1 MVVDNKICHL
11 NIMSTCNDSFPASI
25 YNCKGLRTLIIST
38 KKLPPLPSDS
48 FSLLKSLGMLKLN
61 ENSIK
66 EVPESIGGLVHL
78 RYLDLSQNEEF
89 EELPDSVGDLF
100 NLETLRLNWCR
111 GLRKLPVSLRKLV
124 NLKHLYVRGCP
135 DLKVPKEIRRLR
147 NLQILDDLCLQ
158 DDCCDDGGSFKLG
171 DLGNL
176 EKLQGSLW
184 IQNLKSAKDGSEAK
198 NAELGNKKNLLHLRL
213 HFGHDYVRDPERA
226 EDEEILNE
234 RYAFIPSPSVCFGS
248 IGKVIMRRD
257 IAMRIKEINEKL
269 SEIDILR
276 KNYNFQNTIRATE
289 KLERVETSSF
299 VQVSSIIGREE
310 EKNRLMS
317 MLLSESSQQGG
328 SPFVV
333 IPIVGMGGLG
343 NTAFAQLVYND
354 ENIKTHFDTRIW
366 VCVSDPF
373 EEIKIARAIVEVLN
387 KGDDRINSTS
397 LQPLLECINEYI
409 SGKKFFLVLDD
420 VWTPT
425 IDNWEPLMGALQNS
439 AIGSRI
445 LVTTRKDTV
454 ATVTGAAA
462 DHVIHLNILSDQDCV
477 SVHARPSFFNRE
489 RDNQLEEIGRKI
501 VKKCN
506 GLPLAAK
513 TLGSLMRYKKTRKEW
528 VDVLDN
534 KIWELEEVEQQVFR
548 SLFLSY
554 YELSPAVRQCLLFCA
569 VFPKDY
575 EFDRNELIECWMSQE
590 YLSMKGDKEKE
601 RMIGQQ
607 YFDNLV
613 IRSFFQDFFKNE
625 NDGDIEECKMHDI
638 VHDFVQF
645 LTKNECFIMEVVES
659 GKEKNMVVDNKVR
672 HLNLMSTYNDSFPVS
687 IYNCKGLR
695 TLVISTEK
703 LPPLPSDSFSKLK
716 SIRTLKLKRN
726 SIEEVPENIGGLVHL
741 RYLDLSGNHKLKE
754 LPDSVDGIED
764 DEGIFKLGDL
774 GNLEQLSG
782 SLRIENF
789 NSAKDGSEAKNAEL
803 VNKKNLLH
811 LTLYFGYGRH
821 GPDLKDEEI
830 LNGFQVHTNLES
842 LTIIAY
848 HSTTL
853 CPSWM
858 MSCHNLRRLE
868 FYVVPFCGVL
878 APLGKLP
885 SLEYLT
891 IHWMKSVKKVG
902 VEFLGITGE
911 TPQTLINSFPK
922 LNHLRLHFMEQWEE
936 LEGVEEED
944 SKITIMPSLLK
955 LEIGDCERLKALPN
969 FLWKTPLRE
978 LRIDGEDCPILAQ
991 WFETRCGMEWLKNA
1005 SQVQNIEIQGEFV
1018 KICGMEWLKNASQVQ
1033 NIEIQGEFVKIDGV
1047 GMLEED

>member
-1 MVVDNKICHL
+1 MAEALVSVVLEQLISITRKQIEEEVRLVVNVDREVENLIFHFNAIQAVLQDAEERQVKDARVKNWLRSLEDVSYDI
-11 NIMSTCNDSFPASI
+11 ND
-25 YNCKGLRTLIIST
+25 
-38 KKLPPLPSDS
+38 
-48 FSLLKSLGMLKLN
+48 LLDEWN
-61 ENSIK
+61 TEI
-66 EVPESIGGLVHL
+66 
-78 RYLDLSQNEEF
+78 
-89 EELPDSVGDLF
+89 
-100 NLETLRLNWCR
+100 
-111 GLRKLPVSLRKLV
+111 
-124 NLKHLYVRGCP
+124 LKHQIEKEEKEGVALTKRK
-135 DLKVPKEIRRLR
+135 KV
-147 NLQILDDLCLQ
+147 CL
-158 DDCCDDGGSFKLG
+158 
-171 DLGNL
+171 
-176 EKLQGSLW
+176 
-184 IQNLKSAKDGSEAK
+184 
-198 NAELGNKKNLLHLRL
+198 
-213 HFGHDYVRDPERA
+213 
-226 EDEEILNE
+226 
-234 RYAFIPSPSVCFGS
+234 FIPSPRVCCGCGP
-248 IGKVIMRRD
+248 IDKVVRRHD
-257 IAMRIKEINEKL
+257 IAKRIKETHEKL
-269 SEIDILR
+269 TDIANS
-276 KNYNFQNTIRATE
+276 KQNYNFHENTIRATE

-310 EKNRLMS
+310 EKKRLVS
-317 MLLSESSQQGG
+317 MLLSESSQQGR

-343 NTAFAQLVYND
+343 KTAFAQLVYND
-354 ENIKTHFDTRIW
+354 DEIIKTQFDTRIW

-373 EEIKIARAIVEVLN
+373 EEIKIARAIAQALN
-387 KGDDRINSTS
+387 KDDNRINSTS

-409 SGKKFFLVLDD
+409 SGKRFFLALDD
-420 VWTPT
+420 VWNPT
-425 IDNWEPLMGALQNS
+425 IDNWGTLMGALQNS

-445 LVTTRKDTV
+445 LVTTRKETV
-454 ATVTGAAA
+454 AAVMGATA
-462 DHVIHLNILSDQDCV
+462 DHVIHLNILSDQDCLQLFNKI
-477 SVHARPSFFNRE
+477 AFLNRE
-489 RDNQLEEIGRKI
+489 RDDQLEEIGRKI

-513 TLGSLMRYKKTRKEW
+513 TLASLMRYKKTRKEW

-575 EFDRNELIECWMSQE
+575 EFDINELIECWMSQE

-613 IRSFFQDFFKNE
+613 TRSFFQDFVKGRM
-625 NDGDIEECKMHDI
+625 DDDIIGCKMHDI

-672 HLNLMSTYNDSFPVS
+672 HLNIMSTYNDSFPVS
-687 IYNCKGLR
+687 IYNNCKGLR
-695 TLVISTEK
+695 TLVISTWK

-716 SIRTLKLKRN
+716 SIRTLKLNEN
-726 SIEEVPENIGGLVHL
+726 SIKEVPESIGGLVHL
-741 RYLDLSGNHKLKE
+741 RYLDLSGNHELKE
-754 LPDSVDGIED
+754 LPDSVGNLFNLETLRLIYCYGLREVPVSIRKLVNLKHLYISGCERLKLPKEIGRLRNLQILDYLCVQDGGED
-764 DEGIFKLGDL
+764 DEGILKLGDL
-774 GNLEQLSG
+774 GNLEQLQG
-782 SLRIENF
+782 SLYIGNLK
-789 NSAKDGSEAKNAEL
+789 SAKDGSEAKNAEL

-811 LTLYFGYGRH
+811 LGLDFGHDYREREA
-821 GPDLKDEEI
+821 DLKDEEI

-842 LTIIAY
+842 LAIIAY
-848 HSTTL
+848 HSTNL

-868 FYVVPFCGVL
+868 FYDVPFCGVL

-885 SLEYLT
+885 SLEYLE
-891 IHWMKSVKKVG
+891 IREMESVKKVG

-922 LNHLRLHFMEQWEE
+922 LKQLQFIDMVQWEE
-936 LEGVEEED
+936 WEGVEEED

-955 LEIGDCERLKALPN
+955 LEIIDCIKLKALPN

-978 LRIDGEDCPILAQ
+978 LIIVGGDGLAQ

-1005 SQVQNIEIQGEFV
+1005 SQVQNIKIQRKFV
-1018 KICGMEWLKNASQVQ
+1018 KK
-1033 NIEIQGEFVKIDGV
+1033 DGV

>member
-1 MVVDNKICHL
+1 MAEALVSVVLEQLI
-11 NIMSTCNDSFPASI
+11 SI
-25 YNCKGLRTLIIST
+25 ARKQIGEEVRLVVNVDREVENLI
-38 KKLPPLPSDS
+38 
-48 FSLLKSLGMLKLN
+48 N
-61 ENSIK
+61 
-66 EVPESIGGLVHL
+66 H
-78 RYLDLSQNEEF
+78 
-89 EELPDSVGDLF
+89 F
-100 NLETLRLNWCR
+100 NAIQA
-111 GLRKLPVSLRKLV
+111 V
-124 NLKHLYVRGCP
+124 
-135 DLKVPKEIRRLR
+135 
-147 NLQILDDLCLQ
+147 LQ
-158 DDCCDDGGSFKLG
+158 DAEERQVKEARVRNWLRSLEDVSYDIN
-171 DLGNL
+171 DLL
-176 EKLQGSLW
+176 
-184 IQNLKSAKDGSEAK
+184 
-198 NAELGNKKNLLHLRL
+198 
-213 HFGHDYVRDPERA
+213 
-226 EDEEILNE
+226 DEWNTEILKQQIE
-234 RYAFIPSPSVCFGS
+234 KEEKEGVALTKRKKVCLFIPSPSVCCGCGP
-248 IGKVIMRRD
+248 IDKVVRRHD
-257 IAMRIKEINEKL
+257 IAKRIKETHEKL
-269 SEIDILR
+269 TDIANS
-276 KNYNFQNTIRATE
+276 KQNYNFHENTIRATE

-317 MLLSESSQQGG
+317 MLLSESSQQGR

-343 NTAFAQLVYND
+343 KTAFAQLVYND
-354 ENIKTHFDTRIW
+354 EDIKSHFDTRIW

-373 EEIKIARAIVEVLN
+373 EEIKIARAIAQALN
-387 KGDDRINSTS
+387 NGDDRINSTS

-462 DHVIHLNILSDQDCV
+462 DHVIHLNILSDQDCLQLFNKI
-477 SVHARPSFFNRE
+477 AFLNRE
-489 RDNQLEEIGRKI
+489 RDDQLEEIGRKI

-513 TLGSLMRYKKTRKEW
+513 TLASLMRYKKTRKEW

-575 EFDRNELIECWMSQE
+575 EFDINELIECWMSQE

-613 IRSFFQDFFKNE
+613 TRSFFQDFVKGIM
-625 NDGDIEECKMHDI
+625 DDDIIGCKMHDI

-672 HLNLMSTYNDSFPVS
+672 HLNIMSTYNDSFPVS
-687 IYNCKGLR
+687 IYNNCKGLR
-695 TLVISTEK
+695 TLLISSSK

-716 SIRTLKLKRN
+716 SIRTLKLKGN
-726 SIEEVPENIGGLVHL
+726 SIKEVPESIGGLVHL
-741 RYLDLSGNHKLKE
+741 RYLDLSRNPLKE
-754 LPDSVDGIED
+754 LPDSVGNLFNLETLRLMYCHGLRELPVSLRKLVNLKHLYIGECYELKLPKEIGRLRNLQILDYLCVQDGGED

-774 GNLEQLSG
+774 GNLEQLQE
-782 SLRIENF
+782 SLLIGNLK
-789 NSAKDGSEAKNAEL
+789 SAKDGSEAKNAEL

-811 LTLYFGYGRH
+811 LTLDFGHNFRERE
-821 GPDLKDEEI
+821 PDLKDEEI

-848 HSTTL
+848 LSTTL

-885 SLEYLT
+885 SLEYLEMG
-891 IHWMKSVKKVG
+891 WMKSVKKVG

-911 TPQTLINSFPK
+911 TPQILINSFPK
-922 LNHLRLHFMEQWEE
+922 LKQLQLRHMWEWE
-936 LEGVEEED
+936 DWEGVEEED

-955 LEIGDCERLKALPN
+955 LEIINCIKLKALPN

-978 LRIDGEDCPILAQ
+978 LIIVGGDCPILAQ

-1005 SQVQNIEIQGEFV
+1005 SQVQNIKIQGKFV
-1018 KICGMEWLKNASQVQ
+1018 KK
-1033 NIEIQGEFVKIDGV
+1033 DGV

>member
-1 MVVDNKICHL
+1 MAEALVSVVLEQLISITRKQIEEEVRLVVNVDREVENLIFHFNAIQAVLQDAEERQVKDARVKNWLRSLEDVSYDI
-11 NIMSTCNDSFPASI
+11 ND
-25 YNCKGLRTLIIST
+25 
-38 KKLPPLPSDS
+38 
-48 FSLLKSLGMLKLN
+48 LLDEWN
-61 ENSIK
+61 
-66 EVPESIGGLVHL
+66 
-78 RYLDLSQNEEF
+78 
-89 EELPDSVGDLF
+89 
-100 NLETLRLNWCR
+100 T
-111 GLRKLPVSLRKLV
+111 
-124 NLKHLYVRGCP
+124 
-135 DLKVPKEIRRLR
+135 EIRKH
-147 NLQILDDLCLQ
+147 QIEKEEKEGVALTKRKKVCL
-158 DDCCDDGGSFKLG
+158 
-171 DLGNL
+171 
-176 EKLQGSLW
+176 
-184 IQNLKSAKDGSEAK
+184 
-198 NAELGNKKNLLHLRL
+198 
-213 HFGHDYVRDPERA
+213 
-226 EDEEILNE
+226 
-234 RYAFIPSPSVCFGS
+234 FIPSPSVCCGCGP

-269 SEIDILR
+269 TDIANS
-276 KNYNFQNTIRATE
+276 KQNYNFHENTIRATE

-343 NTAFAQLVYND
+343 KTAFAQLVYND

-387 KGDDRINSTS
+387 NGDDRINSTS

-454 ATVTGAAA
+454 ATVTGAIA
-462 DHVIHLNILSDQDCV
+462 DHVIHLNILSDRDCLQLFNKI
-477 SVHARPSFFNRE
+477 AFLNRE
-489 RDNQLEEIGRKI
+489 RDDQLEEIGRKI

-513 TLGSLMRYKKTRKEW
+513 TLASLMRYKKTRKEW

-554 YELSPAVRQCLLFCA
+554 YELSPAVRRCLLYCA
-569 VFPKDY
+569 TFPKDY
-575 EFDRNELIECWMSQE
+575 MFEKNDLIECWMSQE

-613 IRSFFQDFFKNE
+613 MRSFFQDFVKDE
-625 NDGDIEECKMHDI
+625 NDDINSCKMHDI

-672 HLNLMSTYNDSFPVS
+672 HLNIMSTYNDSFPVS
-687 IYNCKGLR
+687 IYNNCKGLR
-695 TLVISTEK
+695 TLVISTSK
-703 LPPLPSDSFSKLK
+703 LLPLPSDSFSKLK
-716 SIRTLKLKRN
+716 SIRTLKLKKN
-726 SIEEVPENIGGLVHL
+726 SIKEVPESIGGLVHL
-741 RYLDLSGNHKLKE
+741 RYLDLSENMALKE
-754 LPDSVDGIED
+754 LPDSVGNLFNLESLRLRWCLKLREVPVSLRKLVNLKHLYISGCERLKLPKEIGRLRNLQILDYLCVQGGGED
-764 DEGIFKLGDL
+764 DDGIFKLGDL
-774 GNLEQLSG
+774 GNLEQLQG
-782 SLRIENF
+782 SLYIANLK
-789 NSAKDGSEAKNAEL
+789 SAKDGSEAKNAEL

-811 LTLYFGYGRH
+811 LTLHFRFFGYAERAE
-821 GPDLKDEEI
+821 DEEI

-842 LTIIAY
+842 LAICTY
-848 HSTTL
+848 HSTNM

-868 FYVVPFCGVL
+868 FNEVPFCGVL

-885 SLEYLT
+885 SLEYLQMG
-891 IHWMKSVKKVG
+891 WMRSVKKVG

-922 LNHLRLHFMEQWEE
+922 LKQLQLRHMWKWEE
-936 LEGVEEED
+936 WEGVEEED

-955 LEIGDCERLKALPN
+955 LEIINCIKLKALPN

-978 LRIDGEDCPILAQ
+978 LIVGRDCPILAQ
-991 WFETRCGMEWLKNA
+991 WFETRCGMEWFKNA
-1005 SQVQNIEIQGEFV
+1005 SQVQNIKIQGKFV
-1018 KICGMEWLKNASQVQ
+1018 KK
-1033 NIEIQGEFVKIDGV
+1033 DGV

>member
-1 MVVDNKICHL
+1 MAGALVPMVIEQLASTTCKQIQGEVNVDGEVKN
-11 NIMSTCNDSFPASI
+11 
-25 YNCKGLRTLIIST
+25 LIIHFNAIQAV
-38 KKLPPLPSDS
+38 LQDA
-48 FSLLKSLGMLKLN
+48 
-61 ENSIK
+61 EERQVK
-66 EVPESIGGLVHL
+66 EESVRNWL
-78 RYLDLSQNEEF
+78 Q
-89 EELPDSVGDLF
+89 
-100 NLETLRLNWCR
+100 NLEDVSYDINDVLDEWNTEILKHQIEKEEEGENVALKK
-111 GLRKLPVSLRKLV
+111 RKVSLSI
-124 NLKHLYVRGCP
+124 P
-135 DLKVPKEIRRLR
+135 
-147 NLQILDDLCLQ
+147 
-158 DDCCDDGGSFKLG
+158 
-171 DLGNL
+171 
-176 EKLQGSLW
+176 
-184 IQNLKSAKDGSEAK
+184 
-198 NAELGNKKNLLHLRL
+198 
-213 HFGHDYVRDPERA
+213 
-226 EDEEILNE
+226 
-234 RYAFIPSPSVCFGS
+234 FISVIFGS
-248 IGKVIMRRD
+248 TGNVIMRHN
-257 IAMRIKEINEKL
+257 IAKRIKEINVRL
-269 SEIDILR
+269 TEIATLR
-276 KNYNFQNTIRATE
+276 ENYNFHENTIRATE

-310 EKNRLMS
+310 EKKRLVS
-317 MLLSESSQQGG
+317 MLLSESSQQGR

-343 NTAFAQLVYND
+343 KTAFAQLVYND
-354 ENIKTHFDTRIW
+354 DEIIKTHFDTRIW

-373 EEIKIARAIVEVLN
+373 EEIKIARAIAQALN
-387 KGDDRINSTS
+387 KDDNRINSTS

-425 IDNWEPLMGALQNS
+425 IDNWEPLMRALQNS

-445 LVTTRKDTV
+445 LLTTRKDTV

-462 DHVIHLNILSDQDCV
+462 DHVICLNILSDQDCLQLFNKI
-477 SVHARPSFFNRE
+477 AFFNRE
-489 RDNQLEEIGRKI
+489 RNDQLEEIGRKI

-513 TLGSLMRYKKTRKEW
+513 TLASLMRCKKTRKEW

-534 KIWELEEVEQQVFR
+534 KIWELKEVEQQVFR

-554 YELSPAVRQCLLFCA
+554 YELSPAVRRCLLFCA
-569 VFPKDY
+569 IFPKDY
-575 EFDRNELIECWMSQE
+575 EFDRDELIECWMSQE
-590 YLSMKGDKEKE
+590 YLSMKGDREKE
-601 RMIGQQ
+601 RMRGQQ

-613 IRSFFQDFFKNE
+613 MRSFFQDFVKNV
-625 NDGDIEECKMHDI
+625 NDDDIIRCKMHDI

-687 IYNCKGLR
+687 IYNNCKGLR
-695 TLVISTEK
+695 TLVISTSK
-703 LPPLPSDSFSKLK
+703 LLPLPSDSFSKLK
-716 SIRTLKLKRN
+716 SIRTLKFNKN
-726 SIEEVPENIGGLVHL
+726 SIKEVPESIGGLVHL
-741 RYLDLSGNHKLKE
+741 RYLDLSFNRELKE
-754 LPDSVDGIED
+754 LPDSVGNLFNLETLRLMYCQGLREVPVSLRKLVNLKHLYIEGCERLKLPKEIGRLRNLQILDCLYLQDGGED
-764 DEGIFKLGDL
+764 DDGIFKLGDL

-782 SLRIENF
+782 SLCIENL

-811 LTLYFGYGRH
+811 LTLDFGLLSDPERA
-821 GPDLKDEEI
+821 KDEEI

-842 LTIIAY
+842 LDIWNY

-853 CPSWM
+853 CPSWV

-868 FYVVPFCGVL
+868 FYDVPFCGVL

-885 SLEYLT
+885 SLEYLE
-891 IHWMKSVKKVG
+891 INRMESVKKVG

-922 LNHLRLHFMEQWEE
+922 LKELRFHFMEEWEE
-936 LEGVEEED
+936 WEGVEEED

-955 LEIGDCERLKALPN
+955 LEIVYCERLKALPN

-978 LRIDGEDCPILAQ
+978 LIIFGGDCPILAQ

-1005 SQVQNIEIQGEFV
+1005 SQVQNIKIQGKFV
-1018 KICGMEWLKNASQVQ
+1018 KK
-1033 NIEIQGEFVKIDGV
+1033 DGV